1 MTSNSKISIAQQ
13 PGNKVCADS
22 LATCSSSKSYERLEQ
37 QAVLSEVRLL
47 PTLEGVTNVACKAH
61 YLENLYMQE
70 IDSLIDEF
78 NIKQIGKENEA
89 QSKNQFYMSKLN
101 HLEFI
106 LNRPADHMFENSRNN
121 NHFGSF

>member
-1 MTSNSKISIAQQ
+1 MACNDQYS
-13 PGNKVCADS
+13 DF
-22 LATCSSSKSYERLEQ
+22 EQ
-37 QAVLSEVRLL
+37 H
-47 PTLEGVTNVACKAH
+47 VASFRHQKHH
-61 YLENLYMQE
+61 YLENPYMQE